1 MKAFCRDRMFMI
13 NRSVTAVLLGLL
25 YGASFWD
32 VANNDG
38 SFKSLSNVAGALFLI
53 CMNLLL
59 GSIMPIIL
67 QFSVEREVFLRE
79 ENAKIYTTFSY
90 FVGKSTVDMPFML
103 ITPIV

>member
-1 MKAFCRDRMFMI
+1 MFMI

-25 YGASFWD
+25 YGASFWN

-59 GSIMPIIL
+59 GSIMPVIL
-67 QFSVEREVFLRE
+67 QFLVEREVFLRE
-79 ENAKIYTTFSY
+79 ENSKIYTTFSY
-90 FVGKSTVDMPFML
+90 FVGKSTVDVPFIL
-103 ITPIV
+103 ITPII

>member
-1 MKAFCRDRMFMI
+1 MFMI

-25 YGASFWD
+25 YGASFWN

-59 GSIMPIIL
+59 GSIMPVIL
-67 QFSVEREVFLRE
+67 QFLVEREVFLRE
-79 ENAKIYTTFSY
+79 ENSKIYTTFSY
-90 FVGKSTVDMPFML
+90 FVGKSTVDVPFML
-103 ITPIV
+103 ITPII